1 VPSDDRS
8 IARGRRCSRYLG
20 SKVSILRKQHVAAFA
35 LGLLVL
41 CSALVRFETVRSF
54 DVPWIAP
61 DEMVYGLVGRAFWET
76 GRLTLLGHHAA
87 GYGLFP
93 VLAGLPPALFGTSV
107 GITVLQ
113 ALQALFVS
121 STAAVVYAWVRPAA
135 GSGWA
140 LSAALL
146 TALLPAFAY
155 SGLLMTEAT
164 FLPVATLA
172 LWLLARALERPT
184 WQRQLAL
191 GASILL
197 AISIRM
203 QAVVLVPILLTSIGC
218 AAWLA
223 RDRTLVRRFVP
234 LLVSL
239 GLLGVFWVGASR
251 LTTGSGASALG
262 IYGVTASSGYDPAEA
277 AQWVF
282 RHAGD
287 VFLLVVGAP
296 LVAALLLA
304 FEAARGRE
312 RDPRVQALV
321 AVTVSTC
328 LWLTAEVGVFASR
341 YVHQLAERDL
351 IAVAPP
357 LFSCFAVWLSRGMP
371 RPQPAT
377 SIVAGVVALPAVL
390 LPVRTLVTA
399 AAAPDAFMTIP
410 LARVL
415 ERTSSDTLQTAWVTV
430 AAFMIALTVLLPR
443 QVGVLLP
450 ILVAAGLATA
460 SVLATQEVRAR
471 TRADREAFFG
481 TTSEAWIDAAT
492 AKPVTYFYDG
502 AADWNAVSKIAY
514 WNRSITSIAT
524 LPGASLGPLPTT
536 VVRPRADGTLLDSR
550 LQPLPAHEIVAST
563 AFTFVGTP
571 IAENAQG
578 PDQPGL
584 RLWKL
589 SGAPTL
595 STWTT
600 GLKPNGDIVQPVR
613 VRVFACGP
621 GQLELTLLGKQGT
634 PVEIARDGVPQRRIA
649 PVPGTVWTGSIP
661 APTGADGQTVCTYD
675 ITSPGLV
682 GSTRIE
688 FVSTER

>member
-1 VPSDDRS
+1 MLV
-8 IARGRRCSRYLG
+8 
-20 SKVSILRKQHVAAFA
+20 
-35 LGLLVL
+35 LLVL
-41 CSALVRFETVRSF
+41 CSALVRFATVRSF
-54 DVPWIAP
+54 DAPWIAP
-61 DEMVYGLVGRAFWET
+61 DEMVYGLVGRAFWAT
-76 GRLTLLGHHAA
+76 GRFTLLGHHAA

-93 VLAGLPPALFGTSV
+93 MLAGLPPALFGTSV

-113 ALQALFVS
+113 AVQALMVS

-135 GSGWA
+135 GSAWA

-146 TALLPAFAY
+146 TALLPALAY
-155 SGLLMTEAT
+155 SGLIMTEAT
-164 FLPVATLA
+164 FLPAATLA
-172 LWLLARALERPT
+172 LWLLARALEQPT

-191 GASILL
+191 AAAILL

-203 QAVVLVPILLTSIGC
+203 QAVVLVPILLTAIGA
-218 AAWLA
+218 AAWCA
-223 RDRTLVRRFVP
+223 RDRLVVRRFVP
-234 LLVSL
+234 LFVSI
-239 GLLGVFWVGASR
+239 GLLGVAWVGAHLLR
-251 LTTGSGASALG
+251 TGSVTSALG
-262 IYGVTASSGYDPAEA
+262 IYGVTASSGYDSVEA
-277 AQWVF
+277 ARWVF

-287 VFLLVVGAP
+287 VFLLVIGAP
-296 LVAALLLA
+296 LIAALLLA

-328 LWLTAEVGVFASR
+328 FWMTVEVGVFASR

-357 LFSCFAVWLSRGMP
+357 LFACFAVWLARGMP
-371 RPQPAT
+371 RSQPAT
-377 SIVAGVVALPAVL
+377 SIIAGLVAVPAVL

-410 LARVL
+410 LARFL
-415 ERTSSDTLQTAWVTV
+415 ARTSFDTLQTTWVTA
-430 AAFMIALTVLLPR
+430 AAFMILLTVLLPR
-443 QVGVLLP
+443 RFGFVLP
-450 ILVAAGLATA
+450 VLVAAGLAA
-460 SVLATQEVRAR
+460 SSVLATQEIGAR

-481 TTSEAWIDAAT
+481 TTSQAWIDDAT
-492 AKPVTYFYDG
+492 TGPVSYFYDG

-514 WNRSITSIAT
+514 WNRSVTSIAT

-536 VVRPRADGTLLDSR
+536 VVRPGAGGRLLDSR
-550 LQPLPAHEIVAST
+550 FEPLPANEIVAST
-563 AFTFVGTP
+563 AFTFVGTA
-571 IAENAQG
+571 IAESAQG

-589 SGAPTL
+589 SGAPAL
-595 STWTT
+595 ATWTT

-613 VRVFACGP
+613 VTVFACGP

-634 PVEIARDGVPQRRIA
+634 PVVIARDGVPQLRIA
-649 PVPGTVWTGSIP
+649 PVSGAVWTGSIP
-661 APTGADGQTVCTYD
+661 APRSANGKTVCTYD

>member
-1 VPSDDRS
+1 M
-8 IARGRRCSRYLG
+8 
-20 SKVSILRKQHVAAFA
+20 
-35 LGLLVL
+35 LLVL
-41 CSALVRFETVRSF
+41 CSALVRFATVRSF
-54 DVPWIAP
+54 DAPWIAP
-61 DEMVYGLVGRAFWET
+61 DEMVYGLVGRAFWAT
-76 GRLTLLGHHAA
+76 GRFTLLGHHAA

-93 VLAGLPPALFGTSV
+93 MLAGLPPALFGTSV

-113 ALQALFVS
+113 AVQALMVS

-135 GSGWA
+135 GSAWA

-146 TALLPAFAY
+146 TALLPALAY
-155 SGLLMTEAT
+155 SGLIMTEAT
-164 FLPVATLA
+164 FLPAATLA
-172 LWLLARALERPT
+172 LWLLARALEQPT

-191 GASILL
+191 AAAILL

-203 QAVVLVPILLTSIGC
+203 QAVVLVPILLTAIGA
-218 AAWLA
+218 AAWCA
-223 RDRTLVRRFVP
+223 RDRLVVRRFVP
-234 LLVSL
+234 LFVSI
-239 GLLGVFWVGASR
+239 GLLGVAWVGAHLLR
-251 LTTGSGASALG
+251 TGSVTSALG
-262 IYGVTASSGYDPAEA
+262 IYGVTASSGYDSVEA
-277 AQWVF
+277 ARWVF

-287 VFLLVVGAP
+287 VFLLVIGAP
-296 LVAALLLA
+296 LIAALLLA

-328 LWLTAEVGVFASR
+328 FWMTVEVGVFASR

-357 LFSCFAVWLSRGMP
+357 LFACFAVWLARGMP
-371 RPQPAT
+371 RSQPAT
-377 SIVAGVVALPAVL
+377 SIIAGLVAVPAVL

-410 LARVL
+410 LARFL
-415 ERTSSDTLQTAWVTV
+415 ARTSSDTLQTTWVTA
-430 AAFMIALTVLLPR
+430 AAFMILLTVLLPR
-443 QVGVLLP
+443 RFGFVLP
-450 ILVAAGLATA
+450 VLVAAGLAA
-460 SVLATQEVRAR
+460 SSVLATQEIGAR

-481 TTSEAWIDAAT
+481 TTSQAWIDDAT
-492 AKPVTYFYDG
+492 TGPVSYFYDG

-514 WNRSITSIAT
+514 WNRSVTSIAT

-536 VVRPRADGTLLDSR
+536 VVRPGAGGRLLDSR
-550 LQPLPAHEIVAST
+550 FEPLPANEIVAST
-563 AFTFVGTP
+563 AFTFVGTA
-571 IAENAQG
+571 IAESAQG

-589 SGAPTL
+589 SGAPAL
-595 STWTT
+595 ATWTT

-613 VRVFACGP
+613 VTVFACGP

-634 PVEIARDGVPQRRIA
+634 PVVIARDGVPQLRIA
-649 PVPGTVWTGSIP
+649 PVSGAVWTGSIP
-661 APTGADGQTVCTYD
+661 APRSANGKTVCTYD